1 MLVHPQFDPVA
12 ISLGPLAIHWYGL
25 MYLTGFLLFFLLGR
39 YRIKYGPPTVVTPE
53 LLDDI
58 LFYGM
63 MGVIIGGRLGHVLF
77 YQFDFYLQNPLH
89 IFAIWEGG
97 MAFHGGFLGVIVA
110 MILLARKHGVHWLN
124 ITDFVAPLVPLGL
137 GAGRIG
143 NFINGELW
151 GRPTDM
157 PWGMIFP
164 YVDELPR
171 HPSQL
176 YQFFLEGVVLFVVI
190 WIYTAKPRP
199 LGAASGLFMIGYGI
213 VRSIAEFFRVP
224 TEGFLG
230 ELTLGV
236 TMGQWLSIPM
246 ILAGLALVV
255 WSGRRKHIEPDSTKY
270 ASKKKIKAKN
280 LS

>member
-1 MLVHPQFDPVA
+1 MLVYPQFDPVA
-12 ISLGPLAIHWYGL
+12 ISLGPLSIHWYGL

-39 YRIKYGPPTVVTPE
+39 YRIKHGPNTVVTTE

-63 MGVIIGGRLGHVLF
+63 LGVIVGGRLGHVLF
-77 YQFDFYLQNPLH
+77 YQFGYYLENPLQ

-97 MAFHGGFLGVIVA
+97 MAFHGGFLGVVVA
-110 MILLARKHGVHWLN
+110 MVLVARKHGVHWLDV
-124 ITDFVAPLVPLGL
+124 TDFGVPLVPLGL

-151 GRPTDM
+151 GRPTDV
-157 PWGMIFP
+157 PWGMVFP
-164 YVDELPR
+164 YVDQLPR

-176 YQFFLEGVVLFVVI
+176 YQFFLEGVVLFAVL

-199 LGAASGLFMIGYGI
+199 LGAATGLFMVGYGV

-246 ILAGLALVV
+246 ILAGLALMV
-255 WSGRRKHIEPDSTKY
+255 WSQQQKQMAQSRVKQVSKKG
-270 ASKKKIKAKN
+270 SKKKVK
-280 LS
+280 